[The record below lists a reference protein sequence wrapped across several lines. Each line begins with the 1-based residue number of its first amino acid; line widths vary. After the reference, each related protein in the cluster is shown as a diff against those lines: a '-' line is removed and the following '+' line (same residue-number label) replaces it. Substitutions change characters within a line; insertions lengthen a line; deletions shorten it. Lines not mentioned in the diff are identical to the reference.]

1 MKLTNPQARVL
12 ARICATNGGGISEM
26 RFYGPERKPFLRLIE
41 MGLIQGKLGNASNA
55 VHTAEGWAINKQLQ
69 TTE

>member
-41 MGLIQGKLGNASNA
+41 MGLIQGKLGNASYA
-55 VHTAEGWAINKQLQ
+55 VHTDEGWAINKQLQ
-69 TTE
+69 STT